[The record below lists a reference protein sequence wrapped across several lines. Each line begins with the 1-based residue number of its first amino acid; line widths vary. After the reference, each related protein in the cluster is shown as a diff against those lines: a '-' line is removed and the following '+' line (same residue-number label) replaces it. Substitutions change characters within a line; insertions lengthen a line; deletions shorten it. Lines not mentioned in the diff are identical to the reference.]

1 MQTLGWGPIDPRQ
14 DHGRMPGGPETI
26 EFAGEGAIPSRFPR
40 WRSGI
45 PLPEPNMLRTFAAIA
60 ALAVSAPLLAQ
71 QVQPEVFTLDNGM
84 KFLLLPRTDQPNVIA
99 AGWVAKVGSVNERPG
114 ITGISHFF
122 EHMMFKGTDTIG
134 TGSPE
139 ADARYREAQKAVR
152 DRMNALTWSEQY
164 RRFFNGEIDD
174 PWDPANDTA
183 ELATLRAELRKL
195 MDSQQGRLGA
205 DRIAALSTELAAAK
219 DEDKPRI
226 EAELALLKAEQE
238 KARTIV
244 KDEFDKIYTGQG
256 GSGMNAFTS
265 YDLTFYFINVPSNK
279 FELWA
284 WMESDRL
291 SDSVFREFYS
301 ERDVVHEERRL
312 RTESTPTGIFQ
323 EQFEAMFW
331 TSSGYSW
338 PVIGWSSD
346 LNSYTME
353 EAMRYWNI
361 YYRPNNLCGV
371 VVGDFDPSEVK
382 ATIQRY
388 FSRLSRGESDVPP
401 VITLEVGQIA
411 EMRMNAECDCQPS
424 VEVRYHTVPFRHKDA
439 YALDVLSAV
448 LNGRTGR
455 LYKSMIEGGEIASGA
470 SARQDSRKYAGA
482 FSFNAEVKG
491 EATPAELEK
500 AWYAEI
506 ERLKNETVP
515 AAELQKV
522 KNQFAASNYR
532 RLKTNFFLLLQLGY
546 YEGLGTW
553 EEINDAPKKIDAVTA
568 DDIQRVAKTYF
579 TEKNRSVA
587 TYTRKAGAAAAP
599 EDPALAALPAPMQAQ
614 ARQMAQQIAK
624 ETDAARLRMALEQM
638 GAQAA
643 QVPPQMKPLLDYMV
657 AKIEARLA
665 ELDAASKN

>member
-1 MQTLGWGPIDPRQ
+1 
-14 DHGRMPGGPETI
+14 
-26 EFAGEGAIPSRFPR
+26 
-40 WRSGI
+40 
-45 PLPEPNMLRTFAAIA
+45 MLRTFAAIA

-134 TGSPE
+134 TGAPE

-219 DEDKPRI
+219 DEDKPGI

-587 TYTRKAGAAAAP
+587 TYTRKAGATAAP

>member
-1 MQTLGWGPIDPRQ
+1 MR
-14 DHGRMPGGPETI
+14 
-26 EFAGEGAIPSRFPR
+26 
-40 WRSGI
+40 
-45 PLPEPNMLRTFAAIA
+45 RTVAALA
-60 ALAVSAPLLAQ
+60 ALAVSAPLFAQ
-71 QVQPEVFTLDNGM
+71 QVKPEVFTLDNGM

-134 TGSPE
+134 TASPE

-152 DRMNALTWSEQY
+152 DRMNALIWNEQY

-174 PWDPANDTA
+174 PWDPVNDTE
-183 ELATLRAELRKL
+183 ELAKLRAELRQL

-205 DRIAALSTELAAAK
+205 DRIAALSSELATAA
-219 DEDKPRI
+219 EADKAKI
-226 EAELALLKAEQE
+226 ETELALLKAEQE

-244 KDEFDKIYTGQG
+244 KDEFDKVYTGQG

-323 EQFEAMFW
+323 EQFESMFW

-371 VVGDFDPSEVK
+371 IVGDFDPAEVK
-382 ATIQRY
+382 QTITRY
-388 FSRLSRGESDVPP
+388 FSRLSRGEMEVPP

-411 EMRMNAECDCQPS
+411 ETRMNAECDCQPS

-448 LNGRTGR
+448 LNGRSGR
-455 LYKSMIEGGEIASGA
+455 LYKAMVEGSEIASDA
-470 SARQDSRKYAGA
+470 SARQDSRKYGGA
-482 FSFNAEVKG
+482 FSFSAEVKG
-491 EATPAELEK
+491 DATPAQLEEG
-500 AWYAEI
+500 WYAEI
-506 ERLKNETVP
+506 EKLKNEPVP

-522 KNQFAASNYR
+522 KNQFAASNFR
-532 RLKTNFFLLLQLGY
+532 RLKSNFFLLVQLGY

-553 EEINDAPKKIDAVTA
+553 AEINDSPKRIEAVTA

-579 TEKNRSVA
+579 TKTNRAVA
-587 TYTRKAGAAAAP
+587 TYTRKAGAAAQVD
-599 EDPALAALPAPMQAQ
+599 DPALASLPAPMQAQ
-614 ARQMAQQIAK
+614 ARQAAQQIAK
-624 ETDAARLRMALEQM
+624 ETDGARLRMMLEQM
-638 GAQAA
+638 TAQAA
-643 QVPPQMKPLLDYMV
+643 QVPPQMKPIFDYIQT
-657 AKIEARLA
+657 KIEARLA
-665 ELDAASKN
+665 ELDAAEKK

>member
-1 MQTLGWGPIDPRQ
+1 
-14 DHGRMPGGPETI
+14 
-26 EFAGEGAIPSRFPR
+26 
-40 WRSGI
+40 
-45 PLPEPNMLRTFAAIA
+45 MLRTVAALV
-60 ALAVSAPLLAQ
+60 ALAVSNPLFAQ
-71 QVQPEVFTLDNGM
+71 QVKPEVFTLDNGM
-84 KFLLLPRTDQPNVIA
+84 KFLLMPRTDQPNVIA

-134 TGSPE
+134 TASPE

-152 DRMNALTWSEQY
+152 DRMNAMIWNEQY
-164 RRFFNGEIDD
+164 RRFFNGEIND
-174 PWDPANDTA
+174 PWNPANDTE
-183 ELATLRAELRKL
+183 ELAKLRAELRQL

-205 DRIAALSTELAAAK
+205 DRIAALSSELAAAA
-219 DEDKPRI
+219 EADKAKI
-226 EAELALLKAEQE
+226 ETQLALLKAEQE

-244 KDEFDKIYTGQG
+244 KDEFDKVYTGQG

-323 EQFEAMFW
+323 EQFESMFW

-371 VVGDFDPSEVK
+371 VVGDFDPAEVK

-388 FSRLSRGESDVPP
+388 FSRLSRGESEVPP

-455 LYKSMIEGGEIASGA
+455 LYKSMVEGGEIASDA
-470 SARQDSRKYAGA
+470 SARQDSRKYGGA
-482 FSFNAEVKG
+482 FSFSAEVKG
-491 EATPAELEK
+491 EASPAQLEE

-506 ERLKNETVP
+506 EKLKNEAVP

-522 KNQFAASNYR
+522 KNQFAASNFR
-532 RLKTNFFLLLQLGY
+532 RLKSNFFLLVQLGY

-568 DDIQRVAKTYF
+568 DDLQRVAKTYF
-579 TEKNRSVA
+579 TDKNRSVA
-587 TYTRKAGAAAAP
+587 TYTRKAGAATQVD
-599 EDPALAALPAPMQAQ
+599 DPALASLPAPMQAQ

-657 AKIEARLA
+657 GKIEARLA
-665 ELDAASKN
+665 ELDSASKK

>member
-1 MQTLGWGPIDPRQ
+1 MR
-14 DHGRMPGGPETI
+14 
-26 EFAGEGAIPSRFPR
+26 AIF
-40 WRSGI
+40 G
-45 PLPEPNMLRTFAAIA
+45 AIA
-60 ALAVSAPLLAQ
+60 ALAVALPLSAQ
-71 QVQPEVFTLDNGM
+71 QVSPEVFTLDNGM

-134 TGSPE
+134 TSNPG
-139 ADARYREAQKAVR
+139 ADAEYREKQRVLRA
-152 DRMNALTWSEQY
+152 RMNAITWSEQY
-164 RRFFNGEIDD
+164 RRFFDGEIND
-174 PWDPANDTA
+174 PWAPENDTP
-183 ELATLRAELRKL
+183 ELARLRAELKTL

-205 DRIAALSTELAAAK
+205 DRIAELTTAAAAATGEEK
-219 DEDKPRI
+219 TRI
-226 EAELALLKAEQE
+226 ARELELLKAQQE
-238 KARTIV
+238 AARTVV
-244 KDEFDKIYTGQG
+244 KDEFDKVYTGQG

-265 YDLTFYFINVPSNK
+265 NDVTFYFINVPSNK

-291 SDSVFREFYS
+291 SNSVFREFFS

-331 TSSGYSW
+331 QSSGYSW

-353 EAMRYWNI
+353 EAMKYWDI

-371 VVGDFDPSEVK
+371 VVGDFNPSEVK
-382 ATIQRY
+382 DTITRY
-388 FSRLSRGESDVPP
+388 FSRLTKGEQEPP
-401 VITLEVGQIA
+401 AVVTLEVPQLA

-424 VEVRYHTVPFRHKDA
+424 VEVRYHTVPFRHKDS

-455 LYKSMIEGGEIASGA
+455 LYKSMVEGKEIAA
-470 SARQDSRKYAGA
+470 SAGAAQDSRKYAGS

-491 EATPAELEK
+491 DADPRELEE

-506 ERLKNETVP
+506 KRLQDEVVP
-515 AAELQKV
+515 AAELEKV
-522 KNQFAASNYR
+522 KNQFAASNFR
-532 RLKTNFFLLLQLGY
+532 RLKSNFFLLVQLGY
-546 YEGLGTW
+546 SEGLGTW
-553 EEINDAPKKIDAVTA
+553 EEINDGPKRIDAVTA
-568 DDIQRVAKTYF
+568 EDVQRVARAYF
-579 TEKNRSVA
+579 AEKNRSVA
-587 TYTRKAGAAAAP
+587 TYRRKAGAAAA
-599 EDPALAALPAPMQAQ
+599 EADAELAKLPAPMQAQ
-614 ARQMAQQIAK
+614 ARAMAAQIAK
-624 ETDAARLRMALEQM
+624 ETDASRLRQALEQM

-643 QVPPQMKPLLDYMV
+643 QVPPQMKPMLEYMV
-657 AKIEARLA
+657 SKIEARLA
-665 ELDAASKN
+665 ELEKKN

>member
-1 MQTLGWGPIDPRQ
+1 MHHASSRIATSVLAPVLSSIRSVA
-14 DHGRMPGGPETI
+14 
-26 EFAGEGAIPSRFPR
+26 AGS
-40 WRSGI
+40 
-45 PLPEPNMLRTFAAIA
+45 LL
-60 ALAVSAPLLAQ
+60 ALAVSAPLAAQ
-71 QVQPEVFTLDNGM
+71 QVEPEVFTLDNGM

-134 TGSPE
+134 TSSPE
-139 ADARYREAQKAVR
+139 ADAAYRDAQKAVR
-152 DRMNALTWSEQY
+152 DRMNAIAWNEQY
-164 RRFFNGEIDD
+164 RRFFDGEIDD
-174 PWDPANDTA
+174 PWDPVNDTP
-183 ELATLRAELRKL
+183 ELAKLRAELKTL
-195 MDSQQGRLGA
+195 MDAQQGRLGA
-205 DRIAALSTELAAAK
+205 DRIAALTTEVASAAPA
-219 DEDKPRI
+219 DKARL
-226 EAELALLKAEQE
+226 ETELALLKADQD
-238 KARTIV
+238 KARSIV
-244 KDEFDKIYTGQG
+244 KDEFDKVYTGQG

-265 YDLTFYFINVPSNK
+265 NDLTFYFINVPSNK

-291 SDSVFREFYS
+291 HDSVFREFYS

-331 TSSGYSW
+331 SSSGYSW

-361 YYRPNNLCGV
+361 YYRPNNLVGV
-371 VVGDFDPSEVK
+371 VVGDFDAGEVK
-382 ATIQRY
+382 STIKRY
-388 FSRLSRGESDVPP
+388 FSRLTAGTEAPPP
-401 VITLEVGQIA
+401 VVTLEVGQIA

-439 YALDVLSAV
+439 YALDVLAAV

-455 LYKSMIEGGEIASGA
+455 LYKAMVDGSEIASDAG
-470 SARQDSRKYAGA
+470 ARQDSRKYAGA
-482 FSFNAEVKG
+482 FSFSAEVKG
-491 EATPAELEK
+491 DATPAELEA

-506 ERLKNETVP
+506 ERLQNEPVP
-515 AAELQKV
+515 ALELQKV

-553 EEINDAPKKIDAVTA
+553 EEINESPKRIEAVTA

-579 TEKNRSVA
+579 ARENRSVA
-587 TYTRKAGAAAAP
+587 TYLRKAGAAAAVD
-599 EDPALAALPAPMQAQ
+599 DPALAALPAPMQAQ
-614 ARQMAQQIAK
+614 ARQMAMQIAK
-624 ETDAARLRMALEQM
+624 ETDASRLRMALEQM

-657 AKIEARLA
+657 SKIEARLA
-665 ELDAASKN
+665 ELEAAAPAN